1 MPLNA
6 GQVLQNRYRIV
17 SLLVQGGM
25 GAVYRAWNT
34 RLNIPVA
41 LKEMLPQPSLAS
53 HSLTQLRHQFQQEAM
68 VLARLKHPHL
78 VDVTDF
84 FEEGGNAYLV
94 MNFIEGESL
103 AHRIE
108 REGALPEHQVLTW
121 TSQLLDA
128 LAYCHHQRVIH
139 RDVKP
144 PNIIIRPDGEAV
156 LVDFGLVKLWDPRD
170 PRTRTAIRAMGTP
183 EYAPPEQYDA
193 ATGHTD
199 ARSDIY
205 SLGATLYHALTGQ
218 APPTA
223 TMRIVD
229 PAALTPVRAL
239 SPRVSP
245 HVAAAVTWALE
256 LQPAARFESVQE
268 MATALGGAPAQA
280 HEAVLEHH
288 PTKGIAAIGPAVPVR
303 RKRVSVWVWALCAL
317 PVLLLGV
324 MLVLS
329 NLFAQ
334 NIPILASRSQPPE
347 FHTKHVEYSLKGIEQ
362 AKVYIDWTSVPGYL
376 NALDD
381 PPNLIEGDI
390 DYLGELT
397 FDVNIRGDQA
407 DVVLDSRFTGSWSGV
422 WPPGDYPDRRWDVGL
437 SPGVPLD
444 LTLDAGSGHC
454 DFDLTGLQVSGL
466 VLDTGSGPVD
476 LVLPSGSSFDAEI
489 DGGSAPISIVLPQ
502 NVGARVEI
510 DSGSGP
516 FNPDARFELVR
527 GKRHGD
533 GVWETANYRSAEH
546 TILLEIDQGSGPIS
560 IR

>member
-6 GQVLQNRYRIV
+6 GRVLQNHYRIV
-17 SLLVQGGM
+17 SLLAQGGM

-41 LKEMLPQPSLAS
+41 LKEMLPQPGLAP

-121 TSQLLDA
+121 ASQLLNA

-144 PNIIIRPDGEAV
+144 QNIIIRPDGQAV

-193 ATGHTD
+193 AAGHTD

-229 PAALTPVRAL
+229 PRALVPVRAL

-245 HVAAAVTWALE
+245 HVAAAVTQALE
-256 LQPAARFESVQE
+256 LRPAARFGSAQE

-280 HEAVLEHH
+280 HPAALERQ
-288 PTKGIAAIGPAVPVR
+288 PRQAEKRRQQRQVETASLGAAII
-303 RKRVSVWVWALCAL
+303 WA
-317 PVLLLGV
+317 
-324 MLVLS
+324 
-329 NLFAQ
+329 
-334 NIPILASRSQPPE
+334 
-347 FHTKHVEYSLKGIEQ
+347 
-362 AKVYIDWTSVPGYL
+362 
-376 NALDD
+376 
-381 PPNLIEGDI
+381 
-390 DYLGELT
+390 
-397 FDVNIRGDQA
+397 
-407 DVVLDSRFTGSWSGV
+407 
-422 WPPGDYPDRRWDVGL
+422 
-437 SPGVPLD
+437 
-444 LTLDAGSGHC
+444 
-454 DFDLTGLQVSGL
+454 GL
-466 VLDTGSGPVD
+466 VLIADTLGLIGLSAWSLIFTGAG
-476 LVLPSGSSFDAEI
+476 LIVLLQVLISLL
-489 DGGSAPISIVLPQ
+489 GSAYRRPMIGSIVL
-502 NVGARVEI
+502 GA
-510 DSGSGP
+510 
-516 FNPDARFELVR
+516 
-527 GKRHGD
+527 
-533 GVWETANYRSAEH
+533 
-546 TILLEIDQGSGPIS
+546 ILLGIGLGDLVAWGCVGPVVLIIIGVFYLLS
-560 IR
+560 VLLRRR